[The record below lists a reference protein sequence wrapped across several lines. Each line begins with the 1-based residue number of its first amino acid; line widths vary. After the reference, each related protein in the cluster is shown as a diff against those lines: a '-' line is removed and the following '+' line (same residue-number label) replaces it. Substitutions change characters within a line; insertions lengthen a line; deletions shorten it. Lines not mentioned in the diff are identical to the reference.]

1 MGTWVRTPRSHT
13 VATLPHPA
21 AGGAP
26 QSARAQSADAD
37 GPPPGA
43 ADRAGADGDRETS
56 GEPAPGPRADSDS
69 GADTAPP
76 TGSRG
81 DGATPPPHVWARRL
95 FPTPLGTPFTFCYA
109 LTLVAT
115 TLFISFGDPAVVTR
129 WLAGSSA
136 DVKNLAQEP
145 LFVLFASALF
155 YKGALL
161 SVFTVGFVLVLTAL
175 ERRIG
180 GWRTAAVFIAG
191 HLFATLATQLTVAAA
206 VALGRLPDSSRSR
219 FEYGIDYGVLAC
231 AAALA
236 GVVHLVWLRW
246 ALIGGIGTMVLS
258 NLVTLTDPVV
268 DWGHLLAFALGIALW
283 PLLRRYQRRGSAVGG
298 HSAPLQGPRTQP
310 GGAGA

>member
-13 VATLPHPA
+13 VATLSHSA
-21 AGGAP
+21 AGDAP
-26 QSARAQSADAD
+26 ERGQAQSAAAD
-37 GPPPGA
+37 GPPSGEEG
-43 ADRAGADGDRETS
+43 RAGIRPS
-56 GEPAPGPRADSDS
+56 GGRDAASDS
-69 GADTAPP
+69 GSGPSPGSAPQ
-76 TGSRG
+76 TGSSG
-81 DGATPPPHVWARRL
+81 DGGAPPPHVWARRL

-115 TLFISFGDPAVVTR
+115 TLFITFGDPAVVTR

-298 HSAPLQGPRTQP
+298 HSAPLRGPRAQP